1 MESRRNQLKG
11 VNIFDRILTEAMD
24 NHPVWN
30 FSAGP
35 AKLPQEVLAR
45 AQRELLD
52 FDGKGMS
59 VMEISHRSAAFDEII
74 NQAEERLRRLMNI
87 PDTYR
92 VLFLQGGAWMQFGM
106 VPMNLMRKGKAQY
119 IDTGAWSAHAV
130 KEAAKYGEVEVVASS
145 QADSYSRIPDLPT
158 NWLDPE
164 ADYVH
169 ITTNNTI
176 YGTLWPDLPDTG
188 SVPLVADMSSNILSQ
203 PYEIE
208 KFGLIYAGAQKNIG
222 PSGLTIVIIREDLI
236 GHAEPTA
243 AKMLEYK
250 TYADKN
256 SMFNTP
262 PTFAIYLANLVFE
275 WLENEGGISAIYQR
289 NLDKAAAL
297 YDFLDKSSAFEPV
310 VRKKDRSLM
319 NVVFR
324 MRNSE
329 LEAGFLAK
337 AENQKMYFL
346 KGHRSVGGI
355 RASLYNAMPL
365 EGAKA
370 LVELMQTYE

>member
-1 MESRRNQLKG
+1 MENS
-11 VNIFDRILTEAMD
+11 
-24 NHPVWN
+24 PVWN

-35 AKLPQEVLAR
+35 AKLPQEVLNR

-59 VMEISHRSAAFDEII
+59 VMEISHRSTAFDEII
-74 NQAEERLRRLMNI
+74 QQAEQRLRRLMGI

-92 VLFLQGGAWMQFGM
+92 VLFMQGGAWMQFGM
-106 VPMNLMRKGKAQY
+106 VPMNLMRQQKAQY
-119 IDTGAWSAHAV
+119 IDTGAWSAHAIR
-130 KEAAKYGEVEVVASS
+130 EASKYGEVEVVASS
-145 QADSYSRIPDLPT
+145 QADSYSSIPQLSED
-158 NWLDPE
+158 WLDPE

-176 YGTLWPDLPDTG
+176 YGTLWSDVPDTRD
-188 SVPLVADMSSNILSQ
+188 VPLVADMSSNILSQ

-236 GHAEPTA
+236 GHAGSTV
-243 AKMLEYK
+243 AKMLDYK

-275 WLENEGGISAIYQR
+275 WLEEFGGISAIYQR
-289 NLDKAAAL
+289 NLDKSGLL
-297 YDFLDKSSAFEPV
+297 YDFLDQSTAFDPV
-310 VRKKDRSLM
+310 VKKGHRSLM

-324 MRNSE
+324 MRNPD
-329 LEAGFLAK
+329 LEAEFLAK
-337 AENQKMYFL
+337 AESQKMYFL

-355 RASLYNAMPL
+355 RASMYNAMPL

-370 LVELMQTYE
+370 LVELMKTFE

>member
-1 MESRRNQLKG
+1 MEN
-11 VNIFDRILTEAMD
+11 N
-24 NHPVWN
+24 PVWN

-35 AKLPQEVLAR
+35 AKLPEEVLLR

-74 NQAEERLRRLMNI
+74 NQAEERLRRLMGI
-87 PDTYR
+87 PDHYR
-92 VLFLQGGAWMQFGM
+92 VLFMQGGAWMQFAM
-106 VPMNLMRKGKAQY
+106 VPMNLMQNGKAQY
-119 IDTGAWSAHAV
+119 VDTGAWSAHAI
-130 KEAAKYGEVEVVASS
+130 KEASKYGEVEVVASS
-145 QADSYSRIPDLPT
+145 QADSYSLIPKLPT

-176 YGTLWPDLPDTG
+176 YGTLWSDLPDTG
-188 SVPLVADMSSNILSQ
+188 AVPLVADMSSNILSQ
-203 PYEIE
+203 PYDIE
-208 KFGLIYAGAQKNIG
+208 RFGLIYGGAQKNIG
-222 PSGLTIVIIREDLI
+222 PSGLTIVIVREDLI
-236 GHAEPTA
+236 GHAGPTV
-243 AKMLEYK
+243 AKMLDYK

-275 WLENEGGISAIYQR
+275 WLEDFGGIPAIYQR
-289 NLDKAAAL
+289 NLDKTAVL
-297 YDFLDKSSAFEPV
+297 YDFLDQSKAFVPV
-310 VRKKDRSLM
+310 VRKEDRSLM

-324 MRNSE
+324 MENPD
-329 LEAGFLAK
+329 LEAEFLAK
-337 AENQKMYFL
+337 AEAQKLYFL

-365 EGAKA
+365 NGAKA
-370 LVELMQTYE
+370 LVELMKTYE

>member
-1 MESRRNQLKG
+1 MEN
-11 VNIFDRILTEAMD
+11 N
-24 NHPVWN
+24 PVWN

-35 AKLPQEVLAR
+35 AKLPHEVLTR
-45 AQRELLD
+45 AQNELLD

-59 VMEISHRSAAFDEII
+59 VMEISHRSAEFDEII
-74 NQAEERLRRLMNI
+74 RQAENRLRRLMGI
-87 PDTYR
+87 PDHYR
-92 VLFLQGGAWMQFGM
+92 VLFMQGGAWMQFGM
-106 VPMNLMRKGKAQY
+106 VPMNLMQKGKAQY
-119 IDTGAWSAHAV
+119 VDTGAWSAHAIR
-130 KEAAKYGEVEVVASS
+130 EASKYGKVEVVASS
-145 QADSYSRIPDLPT
+145 QADSYSQIPSLPT

-169 ITTNNTI
+169 LTTNNTI
-176 YGTLWPDLPDTG
+176 YGTLWSEVPDTKG
-188 SVPLVADMSSNILSQ
+188 VPLVADMSSNILSQ

-236 GHAEPTA
+236 GHAGPTV
-243 AKMLEYK
+243 AKMLDYK

-275 WLENEGGISAIYQR
+275 WLEEFGGIPAIHQR
-289 NLDKAAAL
+289 NLDKSAIL
-297 YDFLDKSSAFEPV
+297 YDFLDQSNAFLPV
-310 VRKKDRSLM
+310 VKKGDRSLM

-324 MRNSE
+324 MRNPD
-329 LEAGFLAK
+329 LEAEFLAK
-337 AENQKMYFL
+337 AESQKMYFL

-355 RASLYNAMPL
+355 RASMYNAMPL

-370 LVELMQTYE
+370 LVELMKTYE